1 MKKKIF
7 IAVLVI
13 IVLGVFCSIFYFKF
27 IHKDNK
33 KINNHSN
40 YLVYEKKASIQGEDG
55 WYYFFYLN
63 GVDDTSDKLLNI
75 TDIEYFFDAINL
87 KYETLPGYEI
97 EKYIINEKGEKEKVG
112 GQETYPT
119 LSVSLKEKNGVREKD
134 EIFLIDEYFTKKQ
147 FNREIT
153 IEDLKDLELQNFD
166 KKLLTELYN
175 KMINQE
181 YSSKLTKFEVY
192 LGEYRKDDMLDD
204 YQWHTSMLALRTGA
218 LEIYIDVIYKNGTYL
233 SDLVKNNK
241 ASKKQIEM
249 YNNIQLISKYIIDN
263 QSVEFDSQFD
273 DLKANKDYARLF
285 TILDTYDNGWIK

>member
-1 MKKKIF
+1 
-7 IAVLVI
+7 
-13 IVLGVFCSIFYFKF
+13 
-27 IHKDNK
+27 
-33 KINNHSN
+33 
-40 YLVYEKKASIQGEDG
+40 
-55 WYYFFYLN
+55 
-63 GVDDTSDKLLNI
+63 
-75 TDIEYFFDAINL
+75 
-87 KYETLPGYEI
+87 
-97 EKYIINEKGEKEKVG
+97 
-112 GQETYPT
+112 
-119 LSVSLKEKNGVREKD
+119 
-134 EIFLIDEYFTKKQ
+134 
-147 FNREIT
+147 
-153 IEDLKDLELQNFD
+153 
-166 KKLLTELYN
+166 
-175 KMINQE
+175 MINQE

-192 LGEYRKDDMLDD
+192 LGEYRKDDMLDG